1 MGRAR
6 KIANSITTAMFSAFR
21 TANQALTS
29 GEFTKVRCD
38 GEEFDT
44 AGTYDPVTNFRF
56 QPQVEGYYQIN
67 AGVLLKG
74 TTVSIAILLL
84 YKNGSLQRRG
94 NDIRAALTGY
104 VAPTLSTLVY
114 MNGTTDYLEL
124 FIYAGGTDLVLE
136 GSTAADN
143 FFQGALVRP
152 V

>member
-29 GEFTKVRCD
+29 GAFTKVQCN

-44 AGTYDPVTNFRF
+44 AGTYNPTTHRF
-56 QPQVEGYYQIN
+56 QPQVEGFYQVN

-74 TTVSIAILLL
+74 TTVTIAILLL
-84 YKNGSLQRRG
+84 YKNGGIQRRG
-94 NDIRAALTGY
+94 NDIRATLTGY
-104 VAPTLSTLVY
+104 VAPALSTLVY

-143 FFQGALVRP
+143 YFQGYLVRP